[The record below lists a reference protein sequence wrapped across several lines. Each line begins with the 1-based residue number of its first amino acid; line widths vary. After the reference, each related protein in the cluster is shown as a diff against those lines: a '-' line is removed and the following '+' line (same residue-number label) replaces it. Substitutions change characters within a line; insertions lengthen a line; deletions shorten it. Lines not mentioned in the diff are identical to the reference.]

1 MPHLTVNS
9 MHRSVA
15 LALLVAAPA
24 LLAQAPKITPAGD
37 PSVRPD
43 SIYGLAVDAAK
54 YPEQDMLYL
63 LQDGVIRLEADGSG
77 TRTFRQV
84 VQVLKPAA
92 ATRLQEQ
99 SFGWSPE
106 HQKLTVNWVRVLKL
120 DGTVVSD
127 TPAQVQESD
136 VPAARNTPVYTDQR
150 VRRMSLSGVAP
161 GTIVDYSYTLEEL
174 KPFMPRDFF
183 ESWSVSTGLQVA
195 RSRLIV
201 DLPASVT
208 PRIREVNLNFKRV
221 ERAANGRH
229 SYMWATGDL
238 PKITPEPL
246 AADSNGVYMSV
257 QIGSP
262 VTWQDISHWYGE
274 LARAR
279 EVASPAVSAKVDSLV
294 RGARTRDDSIRAVHK
309 WVSQDIRYVAIALG
323 IGGYQPRMPDT
334 VRVTGFGDCKDKATL
349 FVASMRHLG
358 IEAYPVLLSSTASAR
373 RDLPSIQQFN
383 HEIAAVATGSGWQF
397 TDLTAG
403 TVPYGELPLGQQ
415 GGFALL
421 VRKDGSSEEVTLPR
435 APVSLN
441 HSTTVVTGTVDS
453 AGTFNGVYEEI
464 LDGAPASAIRG
475 LFFNPLDS
483 AQRQNL
489 ANVIARRSFE
499 GAEGDS
505 LVTFDGRDLA
515 ARARVRVRILHGRAA
530 TPAGAT
536 MILQMPLGSMASLAA
551 GAKDLE
557 SRGARRFPID
567 AGRFWGPR
575 STDTRYEITLPAGWH
590 ATLPKNVQ
598 ASSAFGTYESTY
610 SEENGVLRLSR
621 KIIGATG
628 VQPPEKLAELT
639 AWMRAVAADDVKF
652 IVLTRGAS
660 SASGGR

>member
-1 MPHLTVNS
+1 
-9 MHRSVA
+9 MHRFIAVA
-15 LALLVAAPA
+15 LLAAAPA
-24 LLAQAPKITPAGD
+24 LPAQAPKITPAGD
-37 PSVRPD
+37 PSVRAD
-43 SIYGLAVDAAK
+43 TIYTLAVDAAK
-54 YPEQDMLYL
+54 YPEQDMVYL
-63 LQDGVIRLEADGSG
+63 LDDGVIRLEADGSG

-99 SFGWSPE
+99 SFGWSPG
-106 HQKLTVNWVRVLKL
+106 HQKLTVNWVRVLKS

-161 GTIVDYSYTLEEL
+161 GTLVDYSYTLEEL

-183 ESWSVSTGLQVA
+183 EGWNVSTGLQVA

-201 DLPASVT
+201 DLPAGVT
-208 PRIREVNLNFKRV
+208 PRIRETNLNFKRV
-221 ERAANGRH
+221 EHVANGRR
-229 SYMWATGDL
+229 SYTWATGDI
-238 PKITPEPL
+238 PKITAEPL
-246 AADSNGVYMSV
+246 AADSNGVFMTV
-257 QIGSP
+257 QLSSP
-262 VTWQDISHWYGE
+262 VTWQDISHWYGD
-274 LARAR
+274 LARSR
-279 EVASPAVSAKVDSLV
+279 EVASPAVAAKVDSLV

-373 RDLPSIQQFN
+373 RDLPTIQQFN
-383 HEIAAVATGSGWQF
+383 HEIAAVAAGSGWQF

-403 TVPYGELPLGQQ
+403 TVPYGELPLSEQ

-421 VRKDGSSEEVTLPR
+421 VRRDGSSEEVTLPR

-441 HSTTVVTGTVDS
+441 HSTTVVTGAVDS
-453 AGTFNGVYEEI
+453 TGTFNGVYEEI
-464 LDGAPASAIRG
+464 LDGAPASGIRA

-505 LVTFDGRDLA
+505 LVAFDGRDLG

-530 TPAGAT
+530 TPAGTT
-536 MILQMPLGSMASLAA
+536 MILQMPLGSMASLATA
-551 GAKDLE
+551 AKDLE
-557 SRGARRFPID
+557 SRGVRRFPID
-567 AGRFWGPR
+567 AGRFCGPR
-575 STDTRYEITLPAGWH
+575 STNTRYEIALPAGWH
-590 ATLPKNVQ
+590 ATLPRNVK
-598 ASSAFGTYESTY
+598 ATSPFGTYESTY
-610 SEENGVLRLSR
+610 SEADGVLRLSR
-621 KIIGATG
+621 QIIGATG

-639 AWMRAVAADDVKF
+639 AWLRAVAADDVKF